1 MTLLKEGF
9 TNDLNQADYKN
20 FSMRPAWKKNLSKNC
35 LRHPQPLN
43 LQSVRGM
50 RLRPHMAYMQIFSKN
65 EKKNMSMKTCQ
76 PISIVTRISLLIK
89 TNHPDHS
96 NPKYYAQRRWFLSKT
111 SWEKPIIFIAKKSGP
126 TMVRPASSDFWK
138 GTLRK
143 NSKTP
148 QAPPL
153 PTTTIIIT
161 IIIAIH

>member
-1 MTLLKEGF
+1 MAMLSLMTLLKEGF

-111 SWEKPIIFIAKKSGP
+111 SWENLLFLLPKSL
-126 TMVRPASSDFWK
+126 VRPWSGRPVLTFGKAP
-138 GTLRK
+138 LE
-143 NSKTP
+143 KTP
-148 QAPPL
+148 KHHKHHHYQQQP
-153 PTTTIIIT
+153 
-161 IIIAIH
+161 